1 MNEWM
6 NTWINKW
13 MNKQINEWINKYKIS
28 KSIFKYKFGVMFS
41 HHFLVK
47 FINMIFI
54 STNLQYSRALI
65 NKNENKR
72 NEVRSTYMKMLS
84 GHTLLIF
91 NWQRFLILA

>member
-1 MNEWM
+1 
-6 NTWINKW
+6 
-13 MNKQINEWINKYKIS
+13 
-28 KSIFKYKFGVMFS
+28 MFS

-84 GHTLLIF
+84 GHTLLIY
-91 NWQRFLILA
+91 N